1 MRKERGNLRVRLLA
15 FLLTAAMVLAMGG
28 VSVFA
33 EESADQTAS
42 GFEDGVYRITVNLWN
57 ATQDQ
62 ASMGNASIRG
72 SQSYNE
78 KHAEDDPDHQALLIV
93 QDGRGVVIMEYM
105 AMGFMGTY
113 GYLLQLDTLENIVY
127 HDWNFPSEYTLKPAQ
142 VLAEHRMTDG
152 SIAVD
157 NYNDPESEYV
167 LEAANGKA
175 YPHILAVPVDLP
187 DEPVTQSWDE
197 SPWVHVFVPVM
208 YAISPSSGDQ
218 LARLVL
224 DYSNMTK
231 VEDLSGE
238 VEYWLYQAMQ
248 LTRGTAS
255 DEKWQALQG
264 VIAETKDKLSNT
276 LVRIDL
282 LTTGTGT
289 PMAPVPVRTAE
300 EMDETERKEQAAK
313 LQAAMEALTA
323 ADPADPSGLQTVL
336 GRAAGLDESIY
347 TEESWQALMTEVQA
361 GQALLADGTATTEQM
376 TEQAQKIADAIE
388 ALETRKADYTAVDQA
403 IAGANALNP
412 DDYVDFSAVTAAV
425 GAVVRDKPA
434 SEQAEVD
441 AMAQAILDAIG
452 ALEKK
457 NTALDRYNLADGV
470 YSVEGTMVKAAD
482 KTAYSMSNDAINHTM
497 KLEVRDGQYQI
508 TMDFKG
514 LTIGS
519 QFGYLGTL
527 RYFASGYTVN
537 QYGIPEGTLEDVT
550 VLSYQT
556 NADGT
561 AVSDRFSEEYG
572 LQYPDVVTFPLIPE
586 AMEEGYVPLQVFV
599 PIMENISDGTGPQQV
614 YLKLDWSTLKATT
627 ADDPGFTDDDEP
639 EQNGTEE
646 TPPAG
651 TGNLAN
657 NTNRL
662 PSASGSSLKNS
673 TAAARK
679 TGSTVYTGD
688 TAPTAL
694 WAGLALAAA
703 AVSAAVLYQKKKSS
717 RE

>member
-403 IAGANALNP
+403 I
-412 DDYVDFSAVTAAV
+412 
-425 GAVVRDKPA
+425 
-434 SEQAEVD
+434 
-441 AMAQAILDAIG
+441 LDAIG

-599 PIMENISDGTGPQQV
+599 PIMENISDGTGTQQV
-614 YLKLDWSTLKATT
+614 YLKLDWSTLKAAT

-673 TAAARK
+673 TATARK

-703 AVSAAVLYQKKKSS
+703 AVSAAVLYQKKRAAGNNGKESV
-717 RE
+717 

>member
-403 IAGANALNP
+403 I
-412 DDYVDFSAVTAAV
+412 
-425 GAVVRDKPA
+425 
-434 SEQAEVD
+434 
-441 AMAQAILDAIG
+441 LDAIG

-599 PIMENISDGTGPQQV
+599 PIMENISDGTGTQQV

-703 AVSAAVLYQKKKSS
+703 AVSAAVLYQKKRAAGNNGKESV
-717 RE
+717 

>member
-403 IAGANALNP
+403 I
-412 DDYVDFSAVTAAV
+412 
-425 GAVVRDKPA
+425 
-434 SEQAEVD
+434 
-441 AMAQAILDAIG
+441 LDAIG

-586 AMEEGYVPLQVFV
+586 ALEEGYVPLQVFV
-599 PIMENISDGTGPQQV
+599 PIMENISDGTGTQQV

-673 TAAARK
+673 TATARK

>member
-1 MRKERGNLRVRLLA
+1 MRKEHRNLRVRLLS

-78 KHAEDDPDHQALLIV
+78 KHAEDDPDYQALLIV

-255 DEKWQALQG
+255 DEKWQALQD

-388 ALETRKADYTAVDQA
+388 ALETRKADYTAVD
-403 IAGANALNP
+403 
-412 DDYVDFSAVTAAV
+412 
-425 GAVVRDKPA
+425 
-434 SEQAEVD
+434 
-441 AMAQAILDAIG
+441 QAILDAIG

-586 AMEEGYVPLQVFV
+586 ALEEGYAPLQVFV
-599 PIMENISDGTGPQQV
+599 PIMENISDGTGTQQV

-673 TAAARK
+673 TAAASK

-703 AVSAAVLYQKKKSS
+703 AVSAAMLYQKKKSS